1 MKIGDKVRYTR
12 IQRHWTTKML
22 AVKTEL
28 SQSYISEIETGR
40 KSPSA
45 KTIMHLA
52 AVLNLPGE
60 YLLRDE
66 INTLVDLVIESAI
79 KDKMNI
85 SQYLPYF
92 EVIDKAI
99 AEGISAEELL
109 YAIQFIAKIKSAR

>member
-1 MKIGDKVRYTR
+1 MKIGDKVRHTR

-45 KTIMHLA
+45 KTILNLA
-52 AVLNLPGE
+52 AILNLPGE